1 MLTDAAA
8 RRAHTRQALPQT
20 VSYWILAAA
29 GSVTAGYVVARGS
42 RMAQVAV
49 ALSVVAVVALL
60 VHRLGWRSV
69 TVWIVLAG
77 PLYPFLR
84 LPSAH
89 PVATFDRVWIGAI
102 ILVLAAT
109 ARRAFPRPSR
119 ALAGALFIL
128 VLATGL
134 RALLTDS
141 PDDPHHTYVRLLW
154 LDAFVLP
161 FGLFLAARRYMTTK
175 ERMVALAK
183 SLMIAGAILSTIAAA
198 EQLIGFELATRSGGV
213 VQVSLGPASPARIT
227 GPFTYPE
234 MLATVLLVCIAATV
248 FLLQLRPRGWS
259 TIAWICLAGE
269 LGALGLTLFR
279 TAWIA
284 VLVVLVVA
292 VGLRPRKPVRVLAL
306 GLLVAAFAVAALGP
320 LQKSSVLNER
330 INNTTNVYTRLST
343 YADGFHIF
351 LKHPVFGVGVTNFS
365 SAEADLGPSAAT
377 VNGVQGAGTAHD
389 SFINIGVED
398 GLSGLLPLLLV
409 VGAVWH
415 VFGRYRREAS
425 DRLDTLFAAAAI
437 GAALGYV
444 LMSVTETMIL
454 EGIPNAFFALLLGAV
469 AGRLDGVVSAE
480 ARGHSEVGASGEP
493 EAVPGTTQV

>member
-1 MLTDAAA
+1 MAE
-8 RRAHTRQALPQT
+8 
-20 VSYWILAAA
+20 
-29 GSVTAGYVVARGS
+29 VV
-42 RMAQVAV
+42 V
-49 ALSVVAVVALL
+49 ALSVVVVVALL

-69 TVWIVLAG
+69 TVWIVLTG
-77 PLYPFLR
+77 PVYPFLR
-84 LPSAH
+84 FPSAH

-102 ILVLAAT
+102 ILALAVS
-109 ARRAFPRPSR
+109 ARHGARRPSR

-141 PDDPHHTYVRLLW
+141 PDDPHHTYVPLLW

-175 ERMVALAK
+175 DRVVALAK
-183 SLMIAGAILSTIAAA
+183 TLTSAGAILSAIAAA
-198 EQLIGFELATRSGGV
+198 EQLIGFELATRSGGPL
-213 VQVSLGPASPARIT
+213 QVSLGPASPARIT

-234 MLATVLLVCIAATV
+234 VLATVLLVCIAATV
-248 FLLQLRPRGWS
+248 FLLQLRPRGWA
-259 TIAWICLAGE
+259 TIAWICLVGE

-292 VGLRPRKPVRVLAL
+292 VGLRPGRPVRVLAL
-306 GLLVAAFAVAALGP
+306 GLLVTAFAVAALGP
-320 LQKSSVLNER
+320 LQKSSVINER
-330 INNTTNVYTRLST
+330 INNTTNVYARLST
-343 YADGFHIF
+343 YVDGLHIF

-365 SAEADLGPSAAT
+365 SAEADLGPSAAA

-389 SFINIGVED
+389 SFINIGTED
-398 GLSGLLPLLLV
+398 GLSGLFPLVLV
-409 VGAVWH
+409 VGTVWH
-415 VFGRYRREAS
+415 VFRRYRRESS
-425 DRLDTLFAAAAI
+425 DRLDILFAAAAI
-437 GAALGYV
+437 GAALGYL

-469 AGRLDGVVSAE
+469 AGRLDGVVSTE
-480 ARGHSEVGASGEP
+480 AGWHDEFGASAEP
-493 EAVPGTTQV
+493 EAVLAAREL